1 MKIKVNAID
10 LATNKPVMKEF
21 ETTPLID
28 RAPDVCGLLHVA
40 RIERRWNSNFDIVEG
55 ERAFFF
61 SPCDG
66 YSYVMTKEEF
76 RYYVEHETMRGSEWG
91 RAYGEKVL
99 RVLDGTY
106 EDWYKDKDVFAFGH
120 PGYIHMEERRD
131 GRRFIVYGDWSNSAS
146 GARA

>member
-1 MKIKVNAID
+1 MKIRINAVD
-10 LATNKPVMKEF
+10 LATNKPVVKEF

-28 RAPDVCGLLHVA
+28 RAPDMLGLLRVD
-40 RIERRWNSNFDIVEG
+40 RIERRWNSNYTIAEG
-55 ERAFFF
+55 ERVFFF

-66 YSYVMTKEEF
+66 YSYIMTEEEF

-106 EDWYKDKDVFAFGH
+106 EDWYEDEDVFAFGH
-120 PGYIHMEERRD
+120 RGYIHMAERRD
-131 GRRFIVYGDWSNSAS
+131 GRRFTVYGD
-146 GARA
+146 